1 MLAIPPPPL
10 IKVAHNT
17 RSYSKLG
24 GKTSNGGRR
33 KVSIIS
39 YGPVNTSDL
48 KQEGSF
54 FRGSVSTILQL
65 VGASLLAVAKCIY
78 YMYQLYERQL

>member
-1 MLAIPPPPL
+1 M
-10 IKVAHNT
+10 
-17 RSYSKLG
+17 G
-24 GKTSNGGRR
+24 GGRE
-33 KVSIIS
+33 VSIIS
-39 YGPVNTSDL
+39 YGPVTTSDL

-78 YMYQLYERQL
+78 IMYQLYERQL